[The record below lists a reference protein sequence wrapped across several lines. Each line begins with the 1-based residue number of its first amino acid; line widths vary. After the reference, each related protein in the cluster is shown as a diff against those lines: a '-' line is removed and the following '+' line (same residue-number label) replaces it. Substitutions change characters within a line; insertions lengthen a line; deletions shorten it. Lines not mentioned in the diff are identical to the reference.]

1 AAGGGGAPAALAGL
15 VPAIRER
22 VRALDPDAPITR
34 VATLEEL
41 AVTTTAR
48 TRFALL
54 LFGLFAAVSVVL
66 AAVGIFGVL
75 AGVVAERER
84 EIGVRTALGA
94 CRGEI
99 VRMIVRQG
107 LRLSAAGTGLGL
119 VVSVG
124 CSRFL
129 ESLLFGVAPLD
140 PATYAGVTALLVA
153 VALTASWAP
162 ARRAA
167 RLDPAGALRRE

>member
-1 AAGGGGAPAALAGL
+1 MPSTGTSTPRASSSSGYKPASAG
-15 VPAIRER
+15 RELDEE
-22 VRALDPDAPITR
+22 VRAHLELRA
-34 VATLEEL
+34 EEL
-41 AVTTTAR
+41 EAR
-48 TRFALL
+48 
-54 LFGLFAAVSVVL
+54 GLSPEEARREAAVSAVL

-94 CRGEI
+94 SRGEI
-99 VRMIVRQG
+99 VRMIVLQG
-107 LRLSAAGTGLGL
+107 LRLSAAGAGLGL
-119 VVSVG
+119 VVSIG

-129 ESLLFGVAPLD
+129 ESLLFGVGPLD
-140 PATYAGVTALLVA
+140 PATYAGVTALLVT

-167 RLDPAGALRRE
+167 RLDPAGALRGE